1 MNFPFR
7 LLFTLLLLNS
17 CIPKQ
22 SEAPIDFTL
31 ESDSSINLR
40 DYGTPIT
47 TIPIL
52 SHPTTEIA
60 NEVGNEEIV
69 GISIEKAQQNLDQVI
84 SVDEVVLND
93 KKVQLIIDYPLKK
106 PVSFTLENEKG
117 FTRRELILAIQ
128 QKYKQVYK
136 EEEESAATK
145 TIPMNRREGL
155 SNRNETNG
163 KYGIWGH
170 DLTDLYLTDV
180 EVYKDSKGIVSLIL
194 YIDS

>member
-1 MNFPFR
+1 MNFTFR

-17 CIPKQ
+17 CIPKK

-60 NEVGNEEIV
+60 NEVGNDAIV

-106 PVSFTLENEKG
+106 PASFTLENEKG

-128 QKYKQVYK
+128 EKYKQVYK

>member
-1 MNFPFR
+1 M
-7 LLFTLLLLNS
+7 LNS
-17 CIPKQ
+17 CIPKK

-60 NEVGNEEIV
+60 NEVGNDAIV

-84 SVDEVVLND
+84 SVDEVILND

-106 PVSFTLENEKG
+106 PASFELVNEKG
-117 FTRRELILAIQ
+117 FTRRDLILAIQ
-128 QKYKQVYK
+128 EKYKQVYK

-145 TIPMNRREGL
+145 TIPMNSREGL

-180 EVYKDSKGIVSLIL
+180 EVYKDSKGVVSLIL

>member
-1 MNFPFR
+1 MNFTFR

-17 CIPKQ
+17 CIPKK

-60 NEVGNEEIV
+60 NEVGNDAIV

-84 SVDEVVLND
+84 SVDDSIHFL
-93 KKVQLIIDYPLKK
+93 QTHYSSIRLKNFL
-106 PVSFTLENEKG
+106 P
-117 FTRRELILAIQ
+117 
-128 QKYKQVYK
+128 
-136 EEEESAATK
+136 
-145 TIPMNRREGL
+145 
-155 SNRNETNG
+155 
-163 KYGIWGH
+163 
-170 DLTDLYLTDV
+170 
-180 EVYKDSKGIVSLIL
+180 
-194 YIDS
+194 

>member
-17 CIPKQ
+17 CIPKK

-31 ESDSSINLR
+31 ESDSNINLR
-40 DYGTPIT
+40 DYGTPIS

-52 SHPTTEIA
+52 SYPTSEDGS
-60 NEVGNEEIV
+60 EVGIDAIA
-69 GISIEKAQQNLDQVI
+69 GISIEKAQQYLDQVI

-93 KKVQLIIDYPLKK
+93 KKVQLIIDYPMKK
-106 PVSFTLENEKG
+106 PASFELVSEKG

-128 QKYKQVYK
+128 EKYKQIYK

-145 TIPMNRREGL
+145 TIPMNSREGL

-170 DLTDLYLTDV
+170 DLIDLYLTDI
-180 EVYKDSKGIVSLIL
+180 EVYKDSKGVVSVIL

>member
-1 MNFPFR
+1 MNFTFR
-7 LLFTLLLLNS
+7 LLFMLLMLNS
-17 CIPKQ
+17 CIPKK

-60 NEVGNEEIV
+60 NEVGNDAIV

-106 PVSFTLENEKG
+106 PASFTLENEKG

-128 QKYKQVYK
+128 EKYKQVYK

-145 TIPMNRREGL
+145 TIPKNRREGL

-170 DLTDLYLTDV
+170 DLTDLYLTDI
-180 EVYKDSKGIVSLIL
+180 EVYKDSKGVVSLIL